1 MIPLKQKKEI
11 KWLLFF
17 YSVPAKPVSN
27 RMRLWRRLSKAGAV
41 QLKGSVYIL
50 PENEERHEFCQWLVS
65 EVASMGGEGTFVRV
79 NKVETLDNSEI
90 IEIFNAQIEKD
101 YRNIGKSLEDIEQ
114 RIDNIKKGSKD
125 QGKKKVPESFNKLLK
140 EFEDI
145 RRLDFF
151 SSKAGDVLSKRI
163 KMISAELKGVF
174 ATETKSQKTVI
185 IHRRVSD
192 YQRKTWV
199 TRKGPFVDRMASG
212 WLIKK
217 LIDKEADFRFID
229 EKDIKGLDEMSAT
242 FDVQGGEFTHIGDNC
257 TFEVIIKT
265 FGFKDRAVRK
275 IAEIVHELDIKDDKF
290 SNPETKGIEGIL
302 SGIRKTAKS
311 DSDVLE
317 KGMAVFEMLYASK
330 Q

>member
-1 MIPLKQKKEI
+1 MIHNSIVNDL

-17 YSVPAKPVSN
+17 YSVPSRPVSS
-27 RMRLWRRLSKAGAV
+27 RMKVWRRLSKAGAV

-50 PENEERHEFCQWLVS
+50 PDNEEHHEFCQWLVS
-65 EVASMGGEGTFVRV
+65 EVISLGGEGTFVRV
-79 NKVETLDNSEI
+79 NKVETLDNREI
-90 IEIFNAQIEKD
+90 IEIFNAQMEKG

-114 RIDNIKKGSKD
+114 RINSIKKGTKAQD
-125 QGKKKVPESFNKLLK
+125 NKQLPESYNKLLN
-140 EFEDI
+140 EFEDV

-151 SSKAGDVLSKRI
+151 SSRAGDVLSKRI
-163 KMISAELKGVF
+163 KMISAEVKGIF

-185 IHRRVSD
+185 THRRISD
-192 YQRKTWV
+192 YQRRTWV
-199 TRKGPFVDRMASG
+199 TRKRPFVDRMASA

-217 LIDKEADFRFID
+217 FIDKDAEFRFID
-229 EKDIKGLDEMSAT
+229 EKDIKGLDERSAS

-257 TFEVIIKT
+257 TLEVIIKT
-265 FGFKDRAVRK
+265 FGLKDRAARK
-275 IAEIVHELDIKDDKF
+275 IAETVHELDIKDDKF
-290 SNPETKGIEGIL
+290 RRPEAKGIEGIL

-311 DSDVLE
+311 DSDALE

>member
-1 MIPLKQKKEI
+1 MIHSNHARDL

-17 YSVPAKPVSN
+17 YSIAAKPVNN
-27 RMRLWRRLSKAGAV
+27 RMRVWRRLSKAGAV

-50 PENEERHEFCQWLVS
+50 PDSEENYEFCQWLVS

-79 NKVETLDNSEI
+79 NKVETLDNSGI
-90 IEIFNAQIEKD
+90 IEIFNAQMERD
-101 YRNIGKSLEDIEQ
+101 YGNIGKSLEDIEQ

-151 SSKAGDVLSKRI
+151 SSRAGDVLSKRI

-199 TRKGPFVDRMASG
+199 TRKRPFVDRMASA

-229 EKDIKGLDEMSAT
+229 EKDIKGLDERSAT

-257 TFEVIIKT
+257 TFEVIVKA
-265 FGFKDRAVRK
+265 FGLKDRAVRK

-290 SNPETKGIEGIL
+290 RNPEAKGIEGIL
-302 SGIRKTAKS
+302 SGLKKTAKN
-311 DSDVLE
+311 DSDALE